1 MSFQVGDTVGTYRI
15 IKRLGGGGM
24 GEVYQVEHTVTGRME
39 AMKIV
44 ATDASQTSEQDQ
56 RFLREVQLQAGLD
69 HPNIAAVHNAF
80 CESGHLVI
88 DHGAG

>member
-39 AMKIV
+39 AMKVI
-44 ATDASQTSEQDQ
+44 ATDSSQISEQDQ
-56 RFLREVQLQAGLD
+56 RFLREIQLQVELD
-69 HPNIAAVHNAF
+69 HPNIATVHNGFAKM
-80 CESGHLVI
+80 
-88 DHGAG
+88 ATW

>member
-39 AMKIV
+39 ALKV
-44 ATDASQTSEQDQ
+44 LATDDLKLPISISDSFARSSF
-56 RFLREVQLQAGLD
+56 R
-69 HPNIAAVHNAF
+69 PNSITPTLPRSIMVPRKWPL
-80 CESGHLVI
+80 GD

>member
-24 GEVYQVEHTVTGRME
+24 GKVYQVEHTVTGRME

-44 ATDASQTSEQDQ
+44 ATDASQTSEQDN

-69 HPNIAAVHNAF
+69 HPKHCRGPQCVLRKWAL
-80 CESGHLVI
+80 G
-88 DHGAG
+88 D